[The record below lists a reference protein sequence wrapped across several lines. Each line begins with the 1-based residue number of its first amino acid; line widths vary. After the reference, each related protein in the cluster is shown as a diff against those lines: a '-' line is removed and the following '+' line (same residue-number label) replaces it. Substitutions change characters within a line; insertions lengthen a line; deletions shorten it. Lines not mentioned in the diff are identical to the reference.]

1 MNLLMTGGGALADKY
16 TDMDAVIKKMQ
27 EVVAAKRE
35 QDPEFY
41 AKYPINLGT
50 LADDQ
55 AVREVTDQWSL
66 PDDYVYFLKHY
77 VPESVTWST
86 DEYTNLEI
94 YGAKDILK
102 GQWGYNYNPV
112 THEDIV
118 DWPSSYL
125 VIASDEGDPYCI
137 DLSRGDTVIYT
148 AAHGMGKWDF
158 SVAYGNLEEFLHSVL
173 VPRGFEEWDTSGDE
187 PYEYYKVFLTG
198 EGSDKKKTLLFI
210 KKMFS
215 CDFSQ
220 AKAYLEATPLL
231 VYKGLEPGA
240 AKTGEQL
247 KSIGAEF
254 EVRKVSVAEF
264 LSY

>member
-1 MNLLMTGGGALADKY
+1 MADKF

-35 QDPEFY
+35 QDPKFY

-55 AVREVTDQWSL
+55 AVHEVTNKWSL

-94 YGAKDILK
+94 YGAKDLLK

-118 DWPSSYL
+118 D
-125 VIASDEGDPYCI
+125 
-137 DLSRGDTVIYT
+137 
-148 AAHGMGKWDF
+148 
-158 SVAYGNLEEFLHSVL
+158 
-173 VPRGFEEWDTSGDE
+173 
-187 PYEYYKVFLTG
+187 
-198 EGSDKKKTLLFI
+198 
-210 KKMFS
+210 
-215 CDFSQ
+215 
-220 AKAYLEATPLL
+220 
-231 VYKGLEPGA
+231 
-240 AKTGEQL
+240 
-247 KSIGAEF
+247 
-254 EVRKVSVAEF
+254 
-264 LSY
+264 